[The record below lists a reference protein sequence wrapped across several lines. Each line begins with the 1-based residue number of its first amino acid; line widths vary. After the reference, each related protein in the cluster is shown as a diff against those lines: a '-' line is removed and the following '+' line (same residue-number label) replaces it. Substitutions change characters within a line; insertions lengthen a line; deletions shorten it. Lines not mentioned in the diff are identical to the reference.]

1 MNSDSQ
7 FMLTLL
13 AQLAEEKGYYKAKAE
28 LYKERMDT
36 LEQVLL
42 SESGYSIEEGEDLC
56 DLS

>member
-1 MNSDSQ
+1 MNRDTE

-13 AQLAEEKGYYKAKAE
+13 TQLAEEKGYYKAKTE
-28 LYKERMDT
+28 LYKERIDT